1 MTPTEWK
8 TFTDELLI
16 AFPGIRDY
24 INAKSANPTAT
35 LETWQVTLRDCDYS
49 EAKDVL
55 NEWLQGY
62 QEPPKAYER
71 DYIAIAIRSRIG
83 FKRRERSKYDAAK
96 KIHDEKQ
103 EVKRFMEVYAG
114 VKQDLA
120 SMFDFAIEV
129 ASRGLPLAEYNKIV
143 ADEFYRREGK

>member
-1 MTPTEWK
+1 MNKAEWVIFQK
-8 TFTDELLI
+8 ELFT
-16 AFPGIRDY
+16 AFPGFGDY
-24 INAKSANPTAT
+24 VSEKSQNPAGTLASWYTT
-35 LETWQVTLRDCDYS
+35 LEEVSLS
-49 EAKDVL
+49 EAKEVL

-96 KIHDEKQ
+96 KILEEKEQ
-103 EVKRFMEVYAG
+103 VKRFMEVYSG

-129 ASRGLPLAEYNKIV
+129 AARGLPLAEYNKIV